1 MKRWG
6 YETMRLLYYE
16 TSFGALG
23 APLGFSWSL
32 FDSSWGLFGGAWKGL
47 GSSSGALGDVLCPGD
62 LYFRETMKP
71 LLVLLERLWN
81 PLGASLPALGVS
93 WGALARALGARR
105 ELLGTSSAQETLYF

>member
-1 MKRWG
+1 MVKVEDDNGDEEIRHLSWD
-6 YETMRLLYYE
+6 LLGERVCE

-62 LYFRETMKP
+62 P
-71 LLVLLERLWN
+71 LL
-81 PLGASLPALGVS
+81 S
-93 WGALARALGARR
+93 
-105 ELLGTSSAQETLYF
+105 